1 MEKGPPRQL
10 EKEYCQKM
18 KIDSKKPKAKT
29 CKNCRWKCCEKFT
42 DEDRNN
48 LCKVYNMLES
58 YNRKKDFLLGNTD
71 VQVKQRER
79 VRGGISHRKKDRTY
93 SVVYSFVQHGQ
104 RTRVCKDFFL
114 CQHLLL
120 DIAQLLK
127 LSEAVV
133 SQDILREMTD
143 VADIVLQIRQRKLIS
158 GWSGNTLTFFPKSTI
173 ALHKTIFSP
182 TVSWFNSDNT
192 ENV

>member
-58 YNRKKDFLLGNTD
+58 YNRKKDFLLGNMD
-71 VQVKQRER
+71 VRVKQTER

-93 SVVYSFVQHGQ
+93 SVVYSFIQHGQ
-104 RTRVCKDFFL
+104 RTRVCKDFS

-158 GWSGNTLTFFPKSTI
+158 GWSGNTSSLFQEHHRITQDDFLADSI
-173 ALHKTIFSP
+173 LIQL
-182 TVSWFNSDNT
+182 
-192 ENV
+192 